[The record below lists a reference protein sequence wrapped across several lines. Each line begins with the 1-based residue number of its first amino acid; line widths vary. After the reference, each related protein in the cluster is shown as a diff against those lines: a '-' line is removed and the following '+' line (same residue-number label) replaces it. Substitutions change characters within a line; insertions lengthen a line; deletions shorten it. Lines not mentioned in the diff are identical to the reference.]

1 MQPKTVD
8 HLQQDYF
15 NSIKVQLESKTC
27 CETATA
33 ITTFQF
39 HKGSIRI
46 TGVSNEK
53 AGELQFQFHKGSIRI
68 EPNSYTNVFDF
79 ISIP

>member
-15 NSIKVQLESKTC
+15 NSIKVQLELST
-27 CETATA
+27 
-33 ITTFQF
+33 
-39 HKGSIRI
+39 H
-46 TGVSNEK
+46 TGLNREN
-53 AGELQFQFHKGSIRI
+53 H
-68 EPNSYTNVFDF
+68 